1 MLLVMIVSAVV
12 AAFSGIIHDP
22 IQTAAGIH
30 HRRLN
35 QMLDAIE
42 ASAIES
48 QGKGYRPK
56 DTFFGRVFDLID
68 WVKGVLSF

>member
-1 MLLVMIVSAVV
+1 
-12 AAFSGIIHDP
+12 
-22 IQTAAGIH
+22 
-30 HRRLN
+30 
-35 QMLDAIE
+35 MLDAIE

-48 QGKGYRPK
+48 RGKGYRPK

>member
-1 MLLVMIVSAVV
+1 MGNGM
-12 AAFSGIIHDP
+12 IIHDP

-30 HRRLN
+30 HRRRER
-35 QMLDAIE
+35 MLDTIE
-42 ASAIES
+42 ESAIES
-48 QGKGYRPK
+48 RGKGYHPK